1 MDFDT
6 RKKIAASLRLTA
18 AQLSEPP
25 SWLTASLRVPY
36 KLAVKNGFEVSFGS
50 PEDKGY
56 TLIVKAPSKDEL
68 YQYYYKIENFAKAS
82 LQDETTL
89 VLKATR
95 PEELW

>member
-1 MDFDT
+1 L
-6 RKKIAASLRLTA
+6 AAILT
-18 AQLSEPP
+18 
-25 SWLTASLRVPY
+25 WLL
-36 KLAVKNGFEVSFGS
+36 
-50 PEDKGY
+50 
-56 TLIVKAPSKDEL
+56 KAPSKDEL